1 MTTKDSPM
9 APPDKLPVSV
19 FIIAKNEA
27 DRIPVVIRAVRDWV
41 DEVIVVDSGSADD
54 TVAVSEAL
62 GARVLYNAWRGYGPQ
77 KVFGE
82 GQCRNEWILNIDADE
97 EVSPELHREIAR
109 LFAAGIPDG
118 MTAYRLPVLPLYPFQ
133 ASGHRWTVTNC
144 PIRLYRRSR
153 AGFSDSTVHDSV
165 LVREGRVAPLRG
177 LLIHR
182 SFRSLSHHFD
192 KINTYTSAQAEDT
205 LRRKGAPSALVL
217 VLTPPL
223 AFLKS
228 FLLRREFV
236 NGIDGVVISYMYAI
250 QRFMKVA
257 KARELARL
265 QARAATQQEIH
276 HD

>member
-1 MTTKDSPM
+1 MN
-9 APPDKLPVSV
+9 KLPISV

-27 DRIPVVIRAVRDWV
+27 DRIPVAIQAVIDWV
-41 DEVIVVDSGSADD
+41 DEVIVIDSGSSDD

-62 GARVLYNAWRGYGPQ
+62 GARVLFNAWRGYGPQ

-82 GQCRNEWILNIDADE
+82 GQCRQDWILNIDADE
-97 EVSPELHREIAR
+97 EISPELRAEIEA
-109 LFAAGIPDG
+109 LFARGIADEQ
-118 MTAYRLPVLPLYPFQ
+118 TAYRLPVLPLYPFQ
-133 ASGHRWTVTNC
+133 QGGHRWTVTNY
-144 PIRLYRRSR
+144 PVRLYRKAHS
-153 AGFSDSTVHDSV
+153 GFSDSTVHDSV
-165 LVREGRVAPLRG
+165 LVREGDISTLRG
-177 LLIHR
+177 MLIHR

-192 KINTYTSAQAEDT
+192 KINFYTSAQAEDT
-205 LRRKGAPSALVL
+205 VRRKGAPSALVL

-228 FLLRREFV
+228 FILRREFV

-257 KARELARL
+257 KSRELARL
-265 QARAATQQEIH
+265 KAQGKS

>member
-1 MTTKDSPM
+1 ME
-9 APPDKLPVSV
+9 KLPLSV

-27 DRIPVVIRAVRDWV
+27 DRIPVSIQAVRDWV
-41 DEVIVVDSGSADD
+41 DEVIVIDSGSADE
-54 TVAVSEAL
+54 TVTVSESL
-62 GARVLYNAWRGYGPQ
+62 GARVVFNEWHGYGPQ

-82 GQCRNEWILNIDADE
+82 SLCRNEWIFNIDADE
-97 EVSPELHREIAR
+97 EVSPELGAEIRA
-109 LFAAGIPDG
+109 LFVRGIPEG
-118 MTAYRLPVLPLYPFQ
+118 QTAYRLPVLPLYPFQ
-133 ASGHRWTVTNC
+133 KGGHRWTVTNY
-144 PIRLYRRSR
+144 PIRLYCKTR

-165 LVREGRVAPLRG
+165 LVRQGQVSQLRG
-177 LLIHR
+177 MLIHR

-192 KINTYTSAQAEDT
+192 KINFYTSAQADDT
-205 LRRKGAPSALVL
+205 IRRKGAPSAVVL

-265 QARAATQQEIH
+265 KAQGKA
-276 HD
+276 D